1 MKNNKLRNILLL
13 MALVLAASAPL
24 FCSGLFLPDPGHDLQ
39 FHLQRIAGLAQAL
52 AAGRFPVQIDPWW
65 ISDTGYAVSAFYPDL
80 FLLPSALL
88 VNGGLSL
95 ELSYKL
101 LLAAI
106 NIVSCLLAFRSF
118 RRISQKESLAW
129 LGTILFVLAPY
140 RLTDLYL
147 RNALGENLA
156 MMFLPLA
163 AESLYTIYHAD
174 GSDAGA
180 WRRMGLAYAG
190 ICLSHPLSLFMAGLF
205 TLIYVLMQ
213 GSKTG
218 QKPVW
223 TALLKGT
230 GLAVLLSLWFLVP
243 LIRFSSSNRL
253 LMDTMY
259 RDVYQEAVYE
269 WQLLEFFSPVRG
281 PSMHLTEGT
290 AGEMPFYLGWSLLIG
305 LIVLIIL
312 LARRKASGRAVWQ
325 IVLLSLLSMWMCTRL
340 FPYDQLQKNPVT
352 DYFVT
357 KVQYPWRFEMEAT
370 LFLGLAA
377 MAAASF
383 LRGRTGK
390 VFRTAVIFLAVLQA
404 GLNLSSLIANA
415 TVIHVESASDLD
427 STNYMGGEFL
437 PADYQNGFLSGD
449 LQPESSGLKISS
461 WQKDGQTITISAANR
476 TGETQTL
483 VLPLTYY
490 AQYHASS
497 DRGLSF
503 PVMDSGDGRVAVAVP
518 AGYSG
523 TVQVSCPIPLSDDL
537 CIAVSLGTLV
547 LLVLFRPRPESLKT
561 R

>member
-13 MALVLAASAPL
+13 IALALAASAPL
-24 FCSGLFLPDPGHDLQ
+24 FCSGLFLPSPGHDLQ

-65 ISDTGYAVSAFYPDL
+65 IKDTGYAVSVFYPDL

-88 VNGGLSL
+88 VNWGLPL

-101 LLAAI
+101 LLAAV
-106 NIVSCLLAFRSF
+106 NIVSCFLAFRSF
-118 RRISQKESLAW
+118 RRIFQKESLAW
-129 LGTILFVLAPY
+129 LGTILFILAPY

-174 GSDAGA
+174 GSDAWA

-205 TLIYVLMQ
+205 TLIYVLLQ
-213 GSKTG
+213 GRKTG
-218 QKPVW
+218 QKLVW

-230 GLAVLLSLWFLVP
+230 GLAILLSLWFLAP

-312 LARRKASGRAVWQ
+312 LARKKAVGRTVWQ
-325 IVLLSLLSMWMCTRL
+325 IVLMSLLSMWMCTRL

-357 KVQYPWRFEMEAT
+357 KIQYPWRFEMEAT
-370 LFLGLAA
+370 LVPG
-377 MAAASF
+377 SGGH
-383 LRGRTGK
+383 GR
-390 VFRTAVIFLAVLQA
+390 R
-404 GLNLSSLIANA
+404 
-415 TVIHVESASDLD
+415 
-427 STNYMGGEFL
+427 FL
-437 PADYQNGFLSGD
+437 PAGQN
-449 LQPESSGLKISS
+449 PESVQRRRDLPGGAAGRTASFQPDCRRFRHSCAKRGRSGFHKLY
-461 WQKDGQTITISAANR
+461 GRRISA
-476 TGETQTL
+476 G
-483 VLPLTYY
+483 
-490 AQYHASS
+490 
-497 DRGLSF
+497 GLSERL
-503 PVMDSGDGRVAVAVP
+503 PVRGSAAGIYWSRDFLLAERRTDNYHQHGQLHRRNADAGSAADLLCAVLRNGR
-518 AGYSG
+518 
-523 TVQVSCPIPLSDDL
+523 
-537 CIAVSLGTLV
+537 
-547 LLVLFRPRPESLKT
+547 
-561 R
+561 